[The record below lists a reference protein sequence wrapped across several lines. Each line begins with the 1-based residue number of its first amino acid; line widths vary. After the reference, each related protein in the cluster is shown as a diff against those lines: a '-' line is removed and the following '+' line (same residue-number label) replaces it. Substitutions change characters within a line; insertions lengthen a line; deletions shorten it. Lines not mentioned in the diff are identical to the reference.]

1 MLRMSSKQV
10 FRANLPA
17 AWLAPSL
24 IILQPSARHGFPYL
38 GFCIAYEVVN
48 PIINNA
54 VTGQP
59 SRLHN
64 GVSTKK

>member
-1 MLRMSSKQV
+1 MLEMSSKQV

-17 AWLAPSL
+17 ARLAPSL
-24 IILQPSARHGFPYL
+24 IILQPSARHGFPCL
-38 GFCIAYEVVN
+38 RFCIVYEVVS

-54 VTGQP
+54 VTGQH

-64 GVSTKK
+64 GVSTNK